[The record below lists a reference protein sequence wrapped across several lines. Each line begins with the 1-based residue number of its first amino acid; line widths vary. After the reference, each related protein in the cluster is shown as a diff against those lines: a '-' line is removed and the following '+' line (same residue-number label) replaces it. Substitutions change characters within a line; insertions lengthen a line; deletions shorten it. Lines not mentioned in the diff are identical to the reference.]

1 MNNIK
6 MFLAMIV
13 SMFILFSTAIK
24 ADDYAGDMLSIGV
37 GARALGMGGAFA
49 AVADDAST
57 MYWNPAGMVN
67 VKGVEVS
74 SVKLIGTEGLAA
86 DYTYLNILY
95 NIGENAGTFGVGY
108 LQQKFGNIIIRDSSG
123 TQIGAPEESSD
134 NVINAAYARKISSW
148 LSAGINAKALF
159 GIYPGSGAG
168 QGYNGF
174 GGDAALYID
183 TAEIYGALKG
193 LTLGINL
200 QDPYTEINIPGGEDR
215 VACNLKTGAA
225 YNLPFVFLEEMSS
238 RMTVAADYDTQYS
251 GEYHFGA
258 EFMWNKMIAI
268 RGGIKGYISGNG
280 GLDQDAEVSA
290 GAGIK
295 WYFLR
300 IDYAYVNSNVSPQ
313 QYVSISGIF

>member
-1 MNNIK
+1 LDK
-6 MFLAMIV
+6 TKKFFALIV
-13 SMFILFSTAIK
+13 SMLILFSVAIK
-24 ADDYAGDMLSIGV
+24 AADYAGDMLSIGV

-74 SVKLIGTEGLAA
+74 SVKLIGTQGLNS
-86 DYTYLNILY
+86 DYTYLNLVY
-95 NIGENAGTFGVGY
+95 NMGENTGTFGAGY
-108 LQQKFGNIIIRDSSG
+108 LQQRFGNIIIRDGSG

-134 NVINAAYARKISSW
+134 NVINAAYSRKISSW

-174 GGDAALYID
+174 GADAALFID
-183 TAEIYGALKG
+183 TAKIYGALKG

-200 QDPYTEINIPGGEDR
+200 QDPYTEINIPGGEER
-215 VACNLKTGAA
+215 VAYNFKTGAA
-225 YNLPFVFLEEMSS
+225 YNLPFVFLEKMSS
-238 RMTVAADYDTQYS
+238 RMTVAADYDTEYS
-251 GEYHFGA
+251 GEYHLGA
-258 EFMWNKMIAI
+258 EFMWNGMIGI

-280 GLDQDAEVSA
+280 GLYQDAELSL

-300 IDYAYVNSNVSPQ
+300 IDYAYVNSNVAPQ
-313 QYVSISGIF
+313 QYVSISGMF